1 MAERIVYVLF
11 AGVLVAL
18 TVAGLVGAARASNAQ
33 GPSMRPTWVRVAVLV
48 WLGALVF
55 MTVRPGNGRGV
66 RLQLTPFVVDGPGS
80 AFDAVLNVAVFVPPG
95 ILLASIGWRL
105 LAVLAAALATSL
117 SVEVVQYLT
126 DWGRTADVND
136 LLTNVAGAALGW
148 VVARVIVWSRSRD
161 AAPPGNNSTEPT
173 SEARATL
180 ER

>member
-1 MAERIVYVLF
+1 MAERIVYLLF

-18 TVAGLVGAARASNAQ
+18 TVYGLVRAARASTRQ
-33 GPSMRPTWVRVAVLV
+33 RAVLIAV
-48 WLGALVF
+48 AIWFAAFVF

-66 RLQLTPFVVDGPGS
+66 RLQLAPFVVDGPGS
-80 AFDAVLNVAVFVPPG
+80 ALDAVLNVAVFVPPG
-95 ILLASIGWRL
+95 ILLAAIGWRL

-117 SVEVVQYLT
+117 SVEVAQYLT

-136 LLTNVAGAALGW
+136 LITNVTGAAIGW
-148 VVARVIVWSRSRD
+148 VVARLIVWSRSRSS
-161 AAPPGNNSTEPT
+161 APDDGNSTELT

>member
-1 MAERIVYVLF
+1 MAERIVYMLF

-18 TVAGLVGAARASNAQ
+18 TVYGLVRAARAST
-33 GPSMRPTWVRVAVLV
+33 RPRAVLIAVGV
-48 WLGALVF
+48 WFAAFVF

-66 RLQLTPFVVDGPGS
+66 RLNLIPIVVDGPGS
-80 AFDAVLNVAVFVPPG
+80 ALDAVLNVAVFVPPG

-117 SVEVVQYLT
+117 SVEVAQYLT

-136 LLTNVAGAALGW
+136 LITNVTGAAIGW
-148 VVARVIVWSRSRD
+148 VVARLIVWSRSRNL
-161 AAPPGNNSTEPT
+161 APDDGNSTELA